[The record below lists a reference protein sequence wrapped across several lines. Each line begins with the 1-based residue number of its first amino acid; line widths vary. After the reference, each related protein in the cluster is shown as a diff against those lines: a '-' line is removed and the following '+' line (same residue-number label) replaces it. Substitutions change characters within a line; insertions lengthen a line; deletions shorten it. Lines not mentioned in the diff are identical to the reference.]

1 MAIEKEYRDSIK
13 EEKEDIE
20 RRWKE
25 YLSELPKHLSNYD
38 LAEYEYHWRLEHDEY
53 YFCHVYKHRPNFTSS
68 GIEGEVELHHVS
80 DNIYEA
86 ICCCGEILRF
96 ELLDE

>member
-1 MAIEKEYRDSIK
+1 MAIEKEYRDWIK
-13 EEKEDIE
+13 EEREDIE

-25 YLSELPKHLSNYD
+25 YRSELPKRLSNYD

-53 YFCHVYKHRPNFTSS
+53 HSCYVNKHRA
-68 GIEGEVELHHVS
+68 IDGEVMLHHVS

-86 ICCCGEILRF
+86 ICVCGEIVHF